1 MKILFLIIALL
12 SIVVVLLLF
21 SEITVDIE
29 YKDKKLTVLIKNGF
43 LRIRLYPKTDK
54 NTEKEKKDKN
64 ENSEKSYAER
74 TIDGIK
80 EKYEEYKK
88 IIHLF
93 LKSMRYRIKVKKLEM
108 GLEYGTGNAATTGIL
123 YGVIWGLI
131 SGAYNTLSLFFNMEY
146 PKVEIVPDFQKSKF
160 DFTFSGILRV
170 RLVHIINALIAYTPC
185 FAK

>member
-21 SEITVDIE
+21 SETTVDIG

-43 LRIRLYPKTDK
+43 LKIRLYPKTNKTAENEK
-54 NTEKEKKDKN
+54 NEKK

-74 TIDGIK
+74 KIDGIK
-80 EKYEEYKK
+80 EKYEDYKK

-93 LKSMRYRIKVKKLEM
+93 LKSMRYRIKVKKLEL
-108 GLEYGTGNAATTGIL
+108 GLEYGTGSAASTGVL

-131 SGAYNTLSLFFNMEY
+131 SGAYNTLSLFFDLKY

-170 RLVHIINALIAYTPC
+170 RLVHIINALIKIY
-185 FAK
+185 FMK